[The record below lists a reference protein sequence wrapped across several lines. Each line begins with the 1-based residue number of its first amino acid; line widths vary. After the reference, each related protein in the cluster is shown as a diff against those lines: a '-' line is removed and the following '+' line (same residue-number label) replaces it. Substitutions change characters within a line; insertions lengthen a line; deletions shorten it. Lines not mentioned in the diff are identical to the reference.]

1 MRSIQGCEGRDG
13 ARGRPPGA
21 PGGRALPL
29 GIAMLAVVA
38 LAALLAPVLAK
49 HGPAEQPFRAEI
61 LAPPSWEN
69 PLGVDGAGRDVF
81 TRMLYGARVT
91 LGIALGATVIA
102 LVGGVVFG
110 AMAGT
115 LRGVFDA
122 AISHA
127 VNFLLAFPSILL
139 GLVALTI
146 LRPSP
151 ASVAIAVRIASLPTV
166 IRQVRAAFLS
176 ESAKDYVLAA
186 RAVGAGRWRIA
197 AVEILPN
204 CASLILALTALT
216 LGSAV
221 LEAAGLAF
229 LGLSGQPD
237 VAEWGMM
244 LREEHGAFRVAPWLC
259 IAPGVAIAWT
269 VLAFNLIS
277 DGLQQRTNSR
287 TL

>member
-1 MRSIQGCEGRDG
+1 
-13 ARGRPPGA
+13 
-21 PGGRALPL
+21 
-29 GIAMLAVVA
+29 MLAVVVV
-38 LAALLAPVLAK
+38 AALLAPLLAK
-49 HGPAEQPFRAEI
+49 HGPTEQPYRAEA
-61 LAPPSWEN
+61 LAGPSAEHW
-69 PLGVDGAGRDVF
+69 LGVDGAGRDVF

-102 LVGGVVFG
+102 LVGGVVLG
-110 AMAGT
+110 AMAAT

-122 AISHA
+122 TISQA

-151 ASVAIAVRIASLPTV
+151 TSVAIAVGIASLPTV

-176 ESAKDYVLAA
+176 EAAKEYALAA

-216 LGSAV
+216 LGAAV

-244 LREEHGAFRVAPWLC
+244 LREERSAFRIAPWLC
-259 IAPGVAIAWT
+259 IAPGLAIAWT

-277 DGLQQRTNSR
+277 DGLQRRANAR
-287 TL
+287 